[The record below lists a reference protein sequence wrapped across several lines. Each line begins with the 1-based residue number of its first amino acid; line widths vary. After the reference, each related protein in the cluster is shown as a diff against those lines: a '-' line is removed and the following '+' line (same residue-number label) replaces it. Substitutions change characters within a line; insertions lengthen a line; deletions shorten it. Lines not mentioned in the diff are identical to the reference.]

1 MENKIKIDFDK
12 TFKNYSSNDEL
23 GFKKNNLENFIKK
36 GLPGRK
42 LESWKFS
49 DLNQII
55 NKNIGEL
62 NFYIDPS
69 KENLI
74 DNALIVKD
82 FDHNKIVFINGKVEE
97 LDFSFEDKDKVK
109 ILKEFDTSTKI
120 KSKNSLL
127 NLNNAFCKNFYKINI
142 SKNYTMHKPLIIYH
156 VSTNNISST
165 TLNSQ
170 LNFILEEN
178 SSLKIVDIYED
189 KSEKNFINI

>member
-1 MENKIKIDFDK
+1 MKKIPEQLNNFEVILGNPFLVNQRKIKK
-12 TFKNYSSNDEL
+12 
-23 GFKKNNLENFIKK
+23 FIKK
-36 GLPGRK
+36 GFPGRK

-74 DNALIVKD
+74 DNALIIKD

-109 ILKEFDTSTKI
+109 ILKELNISTKN

-127 NLNNAFCKNFYKINI
+127 NLNNAFCKNFYKITI
-142 SKNYTMHKPLIIYH
+142 SKSYTMNRP
-156 VSTNNISST
+156 
-165 TLNSQ
+165 
-170 LNFILEEN
+170 
-178 SSLKIVDIYED
+178 
-189 KSEKNFINI
+189 